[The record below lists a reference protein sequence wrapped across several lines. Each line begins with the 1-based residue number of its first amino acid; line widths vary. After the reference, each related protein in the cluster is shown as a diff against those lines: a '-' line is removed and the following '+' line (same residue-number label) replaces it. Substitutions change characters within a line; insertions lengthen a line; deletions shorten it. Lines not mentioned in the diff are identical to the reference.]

1 MSKWV
6 YEIILENVPP
16 FSWLPSGYNVLGQ
29 MLLLEAVG
37 TTLAILLSL
46 PLSSIL
52 LGSLALVVIS
62 FWSFLI
68 YLIGLTI
75 HKLKPPSAPLEKEVI
90 DHYQKSLFSRR
101 HYELYVGVTVFG
113 FLLLYLFFVNQN
125 IVGFWLGG
133 QLSLAPLFLVGLILW
148 DLSYRLG
155 VGLWSAV
162 IAVRRSIKFLHV
174 SGMRTKMRYTA
185 YRELKTLKH
194 VDSINLIFGLV
205 TLLLYPLFSF
215 DTLLFV
221 VLTIYSLA
229 ILFFSAASLIVM
241 ARIPGLPAEVLWLL
255 EEGKVGY
262 VGTSD
267 KNMQPHLTPVIFVF
281 VGNTLFFVTSK
292 ISKKLKNILEN
303 DKIAFI
309 IDLRDEK
316 NLYNNRAVLFTGRA
330 VVYNPLRATWGI
342 YNLLRARRHFFNK
355 YPEYMQKYK
364 IEGHNLPLAW
374 RTTLFVSR
382 IPIRLEVEKIVYWR
396 EARAIKLP
404 LGV

>member
-1 MSKWV
+1 MAKWV
-6 YEIILENVPP
+6 YEIILENIPP
-16 FSWLPSGYNVLGQ
+16 FNRLPSGYNVLGQ
-29 MLLLEAVG
+29 MLLIETVG
-37 TTLAILLSL
+37 TLLGILLSL

-52 LGSLALVVIS
+52 LGSLAVFVIS
-62 FWSFLI
+62 LWSFLI

-75 HKLKPPSAPLEKEVI
+75 HRLKPPSAPLEKEVI
-90 DHYQKSLFSRR
+90 DHYQESLFSRR
-101 HYELYVGVTVFG
+101 HYELYVGVAVFG
-113 FLLLYLFFVNQN
+113 FLVLYLFFIDRS
-125 IVGFWLGG
+125 IVSFWLGG

-162 IAVRRSIKFLHV
+162 IAFRRSTKFLHV

-185 YRELKTLKH
+185 YRELKTLKR

-205 TLLLYPLFSF
+205 TLLLYPFFGF
-215 DTLLFV
+215 DTLLFL
-221 VLTIYSLA
+221 VLIVYSLA
-229 ILFFSAASLIVM
+229 ILFFSASSLIVM
-241 ARIPGLPAEVLWLL
+241 ARIPGLPREVLWLL
-255 EEGKVGY
+255 EEGKVGH

-292 ISKKLKNILEN
+292 ISKKLKNIREN

-309 IDLRDEK
+309 IDLRDA
-316 NLYNNRAVLFTGRA
+316 NDLYNNRAALFTGRA
-330 VVYNPLRATWGI
+330 VVYNPLRAVWGL
-342 YNLLRARRHFFNK
+342 YNLLRVRRRFFKK
-355 YPEYMQKYK
+355 YPEYMQEYK
-364 IEGHNLPLAW
+364 REGHNLPLAW
-374 RTTLFVSR
+374 RTTLFISR
-382 IPIRLEVEKIVYWR
+382 IPIKLEAEKIVYWR